1 MTTLSRYPEIIDLA
15 ANNLAPQHLVHYL
28 RDLAND
34 FHTYYNAH
42 VFIVARGYAAGYCQ
56 RPDYPRRIHA
66 RLDVM
71 AKKRSKRRRSSSQK
85 QDYPGWVWMLFGL
98 AIGLSVAF
106 AIYVRGGKPAAPQP
120 VTRQPASLESAI
132 DDNGEASPAGTAE
145 QGPTESRFTFYDMLP
160 NFEVVIP
167 EQEPD
172 VKPARHRVEH
182 PARHDRRQDLPSCAH
197 RPDGRPRKA
206 ECAAQPASRR
216 EDRRHPHSFR

>member
-1 MTTLSRYPEIIDLA
+1 
-15 ANNLAPQHLVHYL
+15 
-28 RDLAND
+28 
-34 FHTYYNAH
+34 
-42 VFIVARGYAAGYCQ
+42 
-56 RPDYPRRIHA
+56 
-66 RLDVM
+66 M

-132 DDNGEASPAGTAE
+132 DDNGEASPSGTAE
-145 QGPTESRFTFYDMLP
+145 EVPTESRFTFYDMLP

-172 VKPARHRVEH
+172 VEADVEPRAIVKPGLYILQAGSFTRFEDADRRRAELALHGIESSIQRVTIDDKTYHRVRIG
-182 PARHDRRQDLPSCAH
+182 PMDDLEKLNVLRS
-197 RPDGRPRKA
+197 RLR
-206 ECAAQPASRR
+206 AAKIDVIRIR
-216 EDRRHPHSFR
+216 LGE